1 MKLIA
6 KKRCSYG
13 GRKFFAGDEI
23 PADIVLNVEREEK
36 LGVISI
42 ANDEAGVPEQS
53 GALYSQEQVD
63 KMMADA
69 VANASKGFTQ
79 EQVDKMMADAVANA
93 SKGFTQEQVD
103 EMMADAVAN
112 ASKGFTQ
119 EQVDEMIQSAVAEL
133 KPFDSD
139 NAGFT
144 VTVKGEG
151 DNVTA
156 VSCSAEDIQSVV
168 DVLQMNADDGAKA
181 VANVQS
187 DSVLILL
194 HALDTR
200 ATVKKAAQK
209 QHDTLFSADGNSN
222 ESVGGNA
229 TTDSITEGADT

>member
-1 MKLIA
+1 MRLIA
-6 KKRCSYG
+6 KKPCSYG
-13 GRKFFAGDEI
+13 GKKFFIGDEI
-23 PADIVLNVEREEK
+23 PAELVVNIEREEK
-36 LGVISI
+36 LGVIS
-42 ANDEAGVPEQS
+42 AVNDEAGVPEQS

-63 KMMADA
+63 EMIADA
-69 VANASKGFTQ
+69 VANAG
-79 EQVDKMMADAVANA
+79 
-93 SKGFTQEQVD
+93 
-103 EMMADAVAN
+103 
-112 ASKGFTQ
+112 KGFTQ
-119 EQVDEMIQSAVAEL
+119 EQVDEMIQSAAAEL
-133 KPFDSD
+133 EPFDSD

-181 VANVQS
+181 VTSVQS

-209 QHDTLFSADGNSN
+209 QHDTLFSAEGNSN
-222 ESVGGNA
+222 ESAGGNA
-229 TTDSITEGADT
+229 TTDSNTEGADT

>member
-1 MKLIA
+1 MRLIA
-6 KKRCSYG
+6 KKPCSYG
-13 GRKFFAGDEI
+13 GKKFFIGDEI
-23 PADIVLNVEREEK
+23 PAELVVNIEREEK
-36 LGVISI
+36 LGVISA

-63 KMMADA
+63 EMIADA
-69 VANASKGFTQ
+69 VTNA
-79 EQVDKMMADAVANA
+79 D
-93 SKGFTQEQVD
+93 
-103 EMMADAVAN
+103 
-112 ASKGFTQ
+112 KGFTQ
-119 EQVDEMIQSAVAEL
+119 EQVDEMIKSAVAEL
-133 KPFDSD
+133 EPFDSD

-181 VANVQS
+181 VTSVQS

-194 HALDTR
+194 HALETR

-209 QHDTLFSADGNSN
+209 QHDTLFSAEGNPNKST
-222 ESVGGNA
+222 GGNA
-229 TTDSITEGADT
+229 TTDSNTEGADT

>member
-1 MKLIA
+1 MRLIA
-6 KKRCSYG
+6 KKPCSYG
-13 GRKFFAGDEI
+13 GKKFFIGDEI
-23 PADIVLNVEREEK
+23 PAELVVNIEREEK
-36 LGVISI
+36 LGVISA

-63 KMMADA
+63 EMIADA
-69 VANASKGFTQ
+69 VA
-79 EQVDKMMADAVANA
+79 DAD
-93 SKGFTQEQVD
+93 
-103 EMMADAVAN
+103 
-112 ASKGFTQ
+112 KGFTQ
-119 EQVDEMIQSAVAEL
+119 EQVDEMIKSAVAEL
-133 KPFDSD
+133 EPFDSD

-156 VSCSAEDIQSVV
+156 VSCSTEDIQSVV

-181 VANVQS
+181 VTSVQS

-209 QHDTLFSADGNSN
+209 QHDTLFSAEGNSN
-222 ESVGGNA
+222 ESAGGNA
-229 TTDSITEGADT
+229 TTDSNTEGADT

>member
-1 MKLIA
+1 MRLIA
-6 KKRCSYG
+6 KKPCSYG
-13 GRKFFAGDEI
+13 GKKFFIGDEI
-23 PADIVLNVEREEK
+23 PAELVVNIEREEK
-36 LGVISI
+36 LGVISA

-63 KMMADA
+63 EMIADA
-69 VANASKGFTQ
+69 VANA
-79 EQVDKMMADAVANA
+79 D
-93 SKGFTQEQVD
+93 
-103 EMMADAVAN
+103 
-112 ASKGFTQ
+112 KGFTQ
-119 EQVDEMIQSAVAEL
+119 EQVDEMIKSAVAEL
-133 KPFDSD
+133 EPFDSD

-181 VANVQS
+181 VTSVQS

-194 HALDTR
+194 HALETR

-209 QHDTLFSADGNSN
+209 QHDTLFSAEGNPN
-222 ESVGGNA
+222 KPTGGNA
-229 TTDSITEGADT
+229 TTDSNTEGADT

>member
-69 VANASKGFTQ
+69 VA
-79 EQVDKMMADAVANA
+79 
-93 SKGFTQEQVD
+93 
-103 EMMADAVAN
+103 
-112 ASKGFTQ
+112 
-119 EQVDEMIQSAVAEL
+119 EL

-139 NAGFT
+139 NAVFT

>member
-1 MKLIA
+1 MRLIA
-6 KKRCSYG
+6 KKPCSYG
-13 GRKFFAGDEI
+13 GKKFFIGDEI
-23 PADIVLNVEREEK
+23 PAELVVNIEREEK
-36 LGVISI
+36 FGVISA

-63 KMMADA
+63 KMITDA
-69 VANASKGFTQ
+69 VANA
-79 EQVDKMMADAVANA
+79 D
-93 SKGFTQEQVD
+93 
-103 EMMADAVAN
+103 
-112 ASKGFTQ
+112 KGFTQ

-144 VTVKGEG
+144 VTVKSEG
-151 DNVTA
+151 GNVTA
-156 VSCSAEDIQSVV
+156 VSCSAEDVQSVV
-168 DVLQMNADDGAKA
+168 DVLQMNAEDGAKA
-181 VANVQS
+181 VASVKS

-200 ATVKKAAQK
+200 TTVKKAAQK

>member
-23 PADIVLNVEREEK
+23 PADIVLNVDREEK

-63 KMMADA
+63 KMMAD
-69 VANASKGFTQ
+69 
-79 EQVDKMMADAVANA
+79 
-93 SKGFTQEQVD
+93 
-103 EMMADAVAN
+103 
-112 ASKGFTQ
+112 
-119 EQVDEMIQSAVAEL
+119 AVAEL

>member
-1 MKLIA
+1 MTFNIGKPSDGVTDGQRIQRL
-6 KKRCSYG
+6 YLY
-13 GRKFFAGDEI
+13 
-23 PADIVLNVEREEK
+23 LN
-36 LGVISI
+36 
-42 ANDEAGVPEQS
+42 Q
-53 GALYSQEQVD
+53 
-63 KMMADA
+63 MADKLNYA
-69 VANASKGFTQ
+69 LNNMDEQNLTRTFLASLTNGGDSDQQSTKGLKT
-79 EQVDKMMADAVANA
+79 
-93 SKGFTQEQVD
+93 
-103 EMMADAVAN
+103 
-112 ASKGFTQ
+112 

>member
-1 MKLIA
+1 MRLIA
-6 KKRCSYG
+6 KKPCSYG
-13 GRKFFAGDEI
+13 GKKFFIGDEI
-23 PADIVLNVEREEK
+23 PAELVVNIEREEK
-36 LGVISI
+36 LGVISA

-63 KMMADA
+63 KMIADA
-69 VANASKGFTQ
+69 VANADKGFTQ
-79 EQVDKMMADAVANA
+79 EQVDKMIADAVANA
-93 SKGFTQEQVD
+93 D
-103 EMMADAVAN
+103 
-112 ASKGFTQ
+112 KGFTQ

-151 DNVTA
+151 GNVTA
-156 VSCSAEDIQSVV
+156 VSCSAEDVQSVV
-168 DVLQMNADDGAKA
+168 DVLQMNAEDGAKA
-181 VANVQS
+181 VASVKS

-209 QHDTLFSADGNSN
+209 QHDTLFSAEGNSN
-222 ESVGGNA
+222 ESAGGNA
-229 TTDSITEGADT
+229 TTDSNTEGADT

>member
-1 MKLIA
+1 MRLIA
-6 KKRCSYG
+6 KKPCSYG
-13 GRKFFAGDEI
+13 GKKFFIGDEI
-23 PADIVLNVEREEK
+23 PAELVVNIEREEK
-36 LGVISI
+36 LGVISA

-63 KMMADA
+63 
-69 VANASKGFTQ
+69 
-79 EQVDKMMADAVANA
+79 
-93 SKGFTQEQVD
+93 

-112 ASKGFTQ
+112 ADKGFTQ

-144 VTVKGEG
+144 VAVKGEG
-151 DNVTA
+151 GNVTA
-156 VSCSAEDIQSVV
+156 VSCSAEDVQSVV
-168 DVLQMNADDGAKA
+168 DVLQMNAEDGAKA
-181 VANVQS
+181 VASVKS

-209 QHDTLFSADGNSN
+209 QHDTLFSAEGNSN
-222 ESVGGNA
+222 ESAGGNA
-229 TTDSITEGADT
+229 TTDSNTEGADT

>member
-1 MKLIA
+1 MVNI
-6 KKRCSYG
+6 
-13 GRKFFAGDEI
+13 
-23 PADIVLNVEREEK
+23 EREEK

-63 KMMADA
+63 K
-69 VANASKGFTQ
+69 
-79 EQVDKMMADAVANA
+79 
-93 SKGFTQEQVD
+93 
-103 EMMADAVAN
+103 MMADAVAN

-181 VANVQS
+181 VASVKS

-209 QHDTLFSADGNSN
+209 QHDTLFSAKGNSN
-222 ESVGGNA
+222 ESAGGNA
-229 TTDSITEGADT
+229 TTDSNTEGADT

>member
-1 MKLIA
+1 MRLIA
-6 KKRCSYG
+6 KKPCSYG
-13 GRKFFAGDEI
+13 GKKFFIGDEI
-23 PADIVLNVEREEK
+23 PAELVVNIDREEK
-36 LGVISI
+36 LGVIS
-42 ANDEAGVPEQS
+42 AVNDEAGVPEQS

-63 KMMADA
+63 EMIADA
-69 VANASKGFTQ
+69 VANAG
-79 EQVDKMMADAVANA
+79 
-93 SKGFTQEQVD
+93 
-103 EMMADAVAN
+103 
-112 ASKGFTQ
+112 KGFTQ

-133 KPFDSD
+133 EPFDSD

-181 VANVQS
+181 VTSVQS

-209 QHDTLFSADGNSN
+209 QHDTLFSAEGNSN
-222 ESVGGNA
+222 ESAGGNA
-229 TTDSITEGADT
+229 TTDSNTEGADT

>member
-1 MKLIA
+1 MRLIA
-6 KKRCSYG
+6 KKPCSYG
-13 GRKFFAGDEI
+13 GKKFFIGDEI
-23 PADIVLNVEREEK
+23 PAELVVNIEREEK
-36 LGVISI
+36 LGVISA

-63 KMMADA
+63 EMIADA
-69 VANASKGFTQ
+69 VANA
-79 EQVDKMMADAVANA
+79 D
-93 SKGFTQEQVD
+93 
-103 EMMADAVAN
+103 
-112 ASKGFTQ
+112 KGFTQ
-119 EQVDEMIQSAVAEL
+119 EQVDEMIKSSVAEL
-133 KPFDSD
+133 EPFDSD

-181 VANVQS
+181 VTSVQS

-194 HALDTR
+194 HALETR

-209 QHDTLFSADGNSN
+209 QHDTLFSAEGNSN
-222 ESVGGNA
+222 ESTGGNA
-229 TTDSITEGADT
+229 TTDSNTEGADT

>member
-1 MKLIA
+1 MRLSA
-6 KKRCSYG
+6 KKPCSYG
-13 GRKFFAGDEI
+13 GRKFFIGDEI
-23 PADIVLNVEREEK
+23 PAELVVNIEREEK

-42 ANDEAGVPEQS
+42 TNDEAGVPEQS
-53 GALYSQEQVD
+53 GTLYSQEQVD
-63 KMMADA
+63 K
-69 VANASKGFTQ
+69 
-79 EQVDKMMADAVANA
+79 
-93 SKGFTQEQVD
+93 
-103 EMMADAVAN
+103 
-112 ASKGFTQ
+112 
-119 EQVDEMIQSAVAEL
+119 MIQSAVAEL

-139 NAGFT
+139 NADFT

-168 DVLQMNADDGAKA
+168 DVLQMNAEDGAKE
-181 VANVQS
+181 VASVQS